1 MDQCNLMELL
11 GQASTSETGG
21 IFREYL
27 RGGVRMM
34 IAEVMAAEVAELC
47 GTKYHPSDDAACQ
60 RAGSSPGYVVW
71 EGNREDVKRPRV
83 RRGKDDGSTEEVHL
97 QTYESA
103 RQLDQLHEMV
113 LRALSAGVSGR
124 EMGDVHPKSPA
135 VSKSSVSRLWIKAG
149 RKFVDQLRE
158 RDIASSEWLVLM
170 LDGIVLSKD
179 QTAIV
184 AIGVTT
190 GGVKHVLDFE
200 LGSTENYEVCRDLM
214 GRIERRGFATSRRL
228 LAVLDGSSALKKAV
242 LKFFPDASIQ
252 RCLVH
257 KERNIRA
264 RLSKRDWGE
273 LARLFKRLREVQGE
287 EAAREVLGEL
297 EKFLDEKNAAALASL
312 REAGEELIALHVLGV
327 PSTLHKNLLSTNLI
341 ENSFRNTRRKLGRV
355 TRFRAK
361 TDQASRWLAYAL
373 LEVEKGFH
381 RVSGWRDLHALARA
395 LESPPSAAWPVGAAT
410 PLRPTAS
417 APSPPQ
423 PANG

>member
-1 MDQCNLMELL
+1 MDECSLIDLL
-11 GQASTSETGG
+11 GQASVSEAGG

-34 IAEVMAAEVAELC
+34 LAEVMAAEVAELC
-47 GTKYHPSDDAACQ
+47 GAKYYPSEGATC
-60 RAGSSPGYVVW
+60 RRSGSTSGYMVW
-71 EGNREDVKRPRV
+71 EGNREDVRRPRV
-83 RRGKDDGSTEEVHL
+83 RRRKGNGSTEEVGL
-97 QTYESA
+97 RTYESA
-103 RQLDQLHEMV
+103 RQLDQLHAMV

-124 EMGDVHPKSPA
+124 EMGEVHPESPG
-135 VSKSSVSRLWIKAG
+135 VSKSSVSRLWVQAG
-149 RKFVDQLRE
+149 KKLVDELRT
-158 RDIASSEWLVLM
+158 RDIASRDWLVLM
-170 LDGIVLSKD
+170 LDGIVLSKE

-184 AIGVTT
+184 AIGVVSDGT
-190 GGVKHVLDFE
+190 KHVLDFE
-200 LGSTENYEVCRDLM
+200 LGSTENSEVCRDLM
-214 GRIERRGFATSRRL
+214 ARLVERGFATSRRL

-242 LKFFPDASIQ
+242 VKFFPDAVIQ

-257 KERNIRA
+257 KERNLRA

-297 EKFLDEKNAAALASL
+297 EEFLGKKNAEALASL
-312 REAGEELIALHVLGV
+312 HEAGEELVALHVLGA
-327 PSTLHKNLLSTNLI
+327 PSTLHKSLLSTNLI

-355 TRFRAK
+355 TRFRAA

-373 LEVEKGFH
+373 LEVEKGF
-381 RVSGWRDLHALARA
+381 RRISGWRDLHALSRA
-395 LESPPSAAWPVGAAT
+395 LERPPATSRSVGAAT

-423 PANG
+423 PTNA

>member
-1 MDQCNLMELL
+1 MDQCSLIGLL
-11 GQASTSETGG
+11 GQASVSEAGG

-34 IAEVMAAEVAELC
+34 MAEVMAAEVAGLC
-47 GTKYHPSDDAACQ
+47 GQKYHPTEEATCRRS
-60 RAGSSPGYVVW
+60 GSTSGYVVW

-83 RRGKDDGSTEEVHL
+83 RRGKGDGSTEEVRL
-97 QTYESA
+97 RTYESA
-103 RQLDQLHEMV
+103 RQLDHLHEMV

-124 EMGDVHPKSPA
+124 EMGEVHPESPD
-135 VSKSSVSRLWIKAG
+135 VSKSSVSRLWVQAG
-149 RKFVDQLRE
+149 KKLVDELRT
-158 RDIASSEWLVLM
+158 RDIATRDWLVLM

-184 AIGVTT
+184 AIGVASDGT
-190 GGVKHVLDFE
+190 KHVLDFE
-200 LGSTENYEVCRDLM
+200 LGSTENYEVCRDLVS
-214 GRIERRGFATSRRL
+214 RVVERGFATSRRL

-242 LKFFPDASIQ
+242 VKFFGDAVIQ

-287 EAAREVLGEL
+287 AAAREVLGEL
-297 EKFLDEKNAAALASL
+297 ERFLGKKNAEALASL

-327 PSTLHKNLLSTNLI
+327 PSTLHKSLLSTNLI

-355 TRFRAK
+355 TRFRAE
-361 TDQASRWLAYAL
+361 TDQASRWMAYAL

-381 RVSGWRDLHALARA
+381 RVSGWRDLPALARA
-395 LESPPSAAWPVGAAT
+395 LESPPSAASPDGAAT

-417 APSPPQ
+417 APSPPH
-423 PANG
+423 PPNG